1 MQFAVHDTPSCLR
14 REDEIREIDPQ
25 LKSQTSPMQKAP
37 TLMKVVIMGDEERK
51 LNLKLETMNQKPAQ
65 NLSPC
70 LRSSGMARVLFRR
83 SGRLGSRPYTI
94 NRGGGLSWTLIL
106 SSS

>member
-1 MQFAVHDTPSCLR
+1 
-14 REDEIREIDPQ
+14 
-25 LKSQTSPMQKAP
+25 MQKAH

-83 SGRLGSRPYTI
+83 
-94 NRGGGLSWTLIL
+94 
-106 SSS
+106 